1 MRFKFTYLLFI
12 YLKTGR
18 LLGWVTM
25 QALGLEDT
33 GSNSGNGLHLSVPR
47 FAHLLNGSS
56 ETAYPSS
63 AIFSTPQAHP
73 ILETI
78 LSQTYW
84 EVMGEENEAERGEVT
99 GPQSQGHKRRSPDS
113 NLACLVSF
121 SFTRFLHTRK
131 TPRLPSPVLC
141 RHSLGPWTS
150 TLPCS

>member
-1 MRFKFTYLLFI
+1 MKFKFIYYLFI

-18 LLGWVTM
+18 LLGWVAM

-63 AIFSTPQAHP
+63 AIFSTPQAHS
-73 ILETI
+73 ILKTI

-99 GPQSQGHKRRSPDS
+99 GPQSQGHK
-113 NLACLVSF
+113 
-121 SFTRFLHTRK
+121 
-131 TPRLPSPVLC
+131 
-141 RHSLGPWTS
+141 
-150 TLPCS
+150 